1 MQIIAQ
7 YGDLGPKWF
16 NVSLRV
22 LIILAQNKNNLISSQ
37 ILSEKTNTESSFI
50 RKVLSKL
57 VEEGLIEVK
66 QGKYGGYRL
75 ILSSRE
81 INVADLYLLLS
92 KEQYMKS
99 KELII
104 FHSDKKISRMINEAE
119 NSFVNTLKRYTIDN
133 LI

>member
-22 LIILAQNKNNLISSQ
+22 LIILGQEDDLISSKV
-37 ILSEKTNTESSFI
+37 LSEKTNTESSFI

-57 VEEGLIEVK
+57 VEEGLIEVRK
-66 QGKYGGYRL
+66 GKYGGYRL
-75 ILSSRE
+75 ILPPNE
-81 INVADLYLLLS
+81 INVADLYLILS

-104 FHSDKKISRMINEAE
+104 FRSDKKISRMINEAE
-119 NSFVNTLKRYTIDN
+119 KSFVDALKKYNISD
-133 LI
+133 LF